1 MVAIPPPV
9 MRGTILNK
17 VTFRSSFELLTPL
30 DATLL
35 RMWVLPSRVGDSV
48 SSLRN
53 GETQIAD
60 IKKRY
65 HDSISWGRNVITN
78 QEMLS

>member
-1 MVAIPPPV
+1 MMLIQGNHNGSHFR
-9 MRGTILNK
+9 RGTILNK

-35 RMWVLPSRVGDSV
+35 CMWVLPSKVGDSV

-53 GETQIAD
+53 CETQIAD

-65 HDSISWGRNVITN
+65 HDSIAI
-78 QEMLS
+78 M

>member
-17 VTFRSSFELLTPL
+17 VTFCSSFELLTL

-35 RMWVLPSRVGDSV
+35 
-48 SSLRN
+48 
-53 GETQIAD
+53 
-60 IKKRY
+60 
-65 HDSISWGRNVITN
+65 
-78 QEMLS
+78 